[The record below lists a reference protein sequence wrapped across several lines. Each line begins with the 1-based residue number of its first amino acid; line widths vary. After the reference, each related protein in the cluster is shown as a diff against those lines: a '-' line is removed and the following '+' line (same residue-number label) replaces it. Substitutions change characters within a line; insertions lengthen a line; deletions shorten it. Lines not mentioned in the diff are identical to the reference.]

1 MVNKSKRVRT
11 STSYVGT
18 FDVRSAEDMIKLENF
33 KKTIKSLNEDLKK
46 ARAVNSYGSPM
57 RYRVALKGR
66 RPFQKEI
73 NLRTGRPISYT
84 WAGDVVGGL
93 ANASQYDVYLYRR

>member
-11 STSYVGT
+11 STSYIGT
-18 FDVRSAEDMIKLENF
+18 FDVRSAEDMISLENF
-33 KKTIKSLNEDLKK
+33 KKTIKFLNEDLKRT
-46 ARAVNSYGSPM
+46 RAVNSYGSPI

-66 RPFQKEI
+66 RPFQKHI
-73 NLRTGRPISYT
+73 NLSTGRPISYT

>member
-18 FDVRSAEDMIKLENF
+18 FDVRSVEDMIKLENF
-33 KKTIKSLNEDLKK
+33 KKTVKSINEDLKL
-46 ARAVNSYGSPM
+46 AQAVNRYGSPV

-66 RPFQKEI
+66 RPFQKQI
-73 NLRTGRPISYT
+73 NLRTGRPISYN